1 MLRAELLKG
10 SDFIARD
17 KDFVYNAWTT
27 PTTVDRDSFVP
38 LGDGYFRDEDCGYFD
53 FEASM
58 KPLKSGSAEGVR
70 VIGAGYARDAACA
83 YYSGRQITSCASP
96 LTLELIEQTG
106 EFLIPAVTTDTQW
119 RRGIGLEMAFHA
131 MREMCSLA

>member
-1 MLRAELLKG
+1 MHDDKTKSFWAIKDGRIVHQDRVNRTADVESFELLKG

-27 PTTVDRDSFVP
+27 LKTVDRDSFVP

-58 KPLKSGSAEGVR
+58 KPLKSGSAEGLR

-83 YYSGRQITSCASP
+83 YYSGRH
-96 LTLELIEQTG
+96 
-106 EFLIPAVTTDTQW
+106 D
-119 RRGIGLEMAFHA
+119 
-131 MREMCSLA
+131 